1 MFLHEAFNSAAT
13 SIWSHQNE
21 NPGPKRIAN
30 VGRVIVA
37 RRNVWP
43 IVEGLDVRDSR
54 VHQLNVPMLVRA
66 PLLVNSVLLCPL

>member
-1 MFLHEAFNSAAT
+1 MKIRDLQHAL
-13 SIWSHQNE
+13 QC
-21 NPGPKRIAN
+21 

-43 IVEGLDVRDSR
+43 IIEGLDVRDSR

-66 PLLVNSVLLCPL
+66 PAPC